1 MIRFVSIS
9 LTCLVLLSVVSC
21 ARKVM
26 RSQIIERDNIK
37 MLYGSISK
45 DQLYFDYPSWKVEED
60 SYRTFEPAIQ
70 ELSTLSE
77 KINIEIF
84 IGTRCSDSER
94 EVPRFFKVIED
105 AGIVPLLTIDLWAV
119 DRKKTLDSNLA
130 QLRNIERVPTFIF
143 YRDKQ
148 EIGRIIE
155 SPDELL
161 EQDMALILVE

>member
-1 MIRFVSIS
+1 
-9 LTCLVLLSVVSC
+9 
-21 ARKVM
+21 M

-37 MLYGSISK
+37 MLYGYISK

-84 IGTRCSDSER
+84 IGTWCSDSER

>member
-21 ARKVM
+21 TRKVM

-37 MLYGSISK
+37 MLYGYISK

-84 IGTRCSDSER
+84 IGTWCSDSER

>member
-84 IGTRCSDSER
+84 IGTWCSDSER